1 MIKEEKIKEA
11 YGENYN
17 PHNIDENGWMKYS
30 LWMHFFKK
38 VDADYDEF
46 DNRNMVVRPNSL
58 TGIENN
64 NGWIKIESEED
75 LPKNNGSYFTK
86 TNYCKET
93 IERYYPIF
101 TKSKSIEDERKWWLE
116 NITHYQP
123 IVKPNN
129 PLY

>member
-1 MIKEEKIKEA
+1 MTKEEKIKEA

-58 TGIENN
+58 IGIENN
-64 NGWIKIESEED
+64 NCWIKIESEND
-75 LPKNNGSYFTK
+75 LPKIGTYDMRKFKLMYWPNGGQYEANDYK
-86 TNYCKET
+86 
-93 IERYYPIF
+93 
-101 TKSKSIEDERKWWLE
+101 KWVLHYSHLE
-116 NITHYQP
+116 ITHYQFIP
-123 IVKPNN
+123 IIKLNE